1 MLRRTLPR
9 SVRILL
15 EVGPGSYRVEA
26 DLGRLRQ
33 VLVNL
38 ATNARDAMPK
48 GGKLRIGLSGVWVGP
63 DDQPPVEDM
72 PFGDWVCLTVSDTGT
87 GMSSEVV
94 SHIFEPF
101 FTTKPVGQGTGLGL
115 AQVHGIVKQHQ
126 GYIGVDTREGQG
138 TTFRIYLPSQ
148 GVQATEST
156 PRDGELPADKVE
168 APETILLVEDE
179 ERVRK
184 LGQRA
189 LESLGYR
196 VLTAADGQ
204 EALEVYRSADWID
217 LVLTDMVM
225 PGMGGRELMRTLR
238 KMDDSLKAVA
248 VTGYALE
255 EDLLEL
261 MEEGITDVIHK
272 PFDIRKLEEA
282 VRCALESSSCSG

>member
-1 MLRRTLPR
+1 
-9 SVRILL
+9 
-15 EVGPGSYRVEA
+15 
-26 DLGRLRQ
+26 
-33 VLVNL
+33 
-38 ATNARDAMPK
+38 
-48 GGKLRIGLSGVWVGP
+48 VWVGP

-138 TTFRIYLPSQ
+138 TTFRIHLPSQ